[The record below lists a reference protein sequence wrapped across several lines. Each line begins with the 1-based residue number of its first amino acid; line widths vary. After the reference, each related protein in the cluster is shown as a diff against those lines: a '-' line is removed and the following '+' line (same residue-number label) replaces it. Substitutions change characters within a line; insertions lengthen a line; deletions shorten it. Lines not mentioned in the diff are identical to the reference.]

1 MTGTNE
7 NERMQPVI
15 GGERRRFPCFPVLT
29 LLVCLLALHCGSGPE
44 DRRLSIYELKR
55 EPTEENLQ
63 RIHAMLSDPD
73 RDVRATALNALVG
86 LAVPESKDLALDAL
100 DDSDGFVRATAV
112 KLLGDLGDPD
122 HVGAIARVLT
132 EDPDAVARQRA
143 AESLT
148 RLEGEEAVQALARA
162 LADPMERVRMAAVQ
176 GLSKLDPGFATDELV
191 RVLHDDAVWE
201 IRAEAARAL
210 GLTGDPEIVAELEAA
225 LEDPNEFV
233 RSAVENALRIHAEAR
248 GEAPATD

>member
-7 NERMQPVI
+7 NERMQPAI
-15 GGERRRFPCFPVLT
+15 HRKRRYFPCFPAIT
-29 LLVCLLALHCGSGPE
+29 LMICLLALHCGSRPE
-44 DRRLSIYELKR
+44 DRRLSIYDLKS
-55 EPTEENLQ
+55 EPTEENVQ
-63 RIHAMLSDPD
+63 RIHALLNDPD

-100 DDSDGFVRATAV
+100 DDSDGFVRATAA
-112 KLLGDLGDPD
+112 KLLGDLGDPS
-122 HVGAIARVLT
+122 HVGAIASVLI
-132 EDPDAVARQRA
+132 EDPDPVARQRA

-148 RLEGEEAVQALARA
+148 RLQGEEAVQALARG

-176 GLSKLDPGFATDELV
+176 GLSKLDPAFATDELV
-191 RVLHDDAVWE
+191 RVLHEDAVWE

-210 GLTGDPEIVAELEAA
+210 GLTGDPEIVAELQAA

-233 RSAVENALRIHAEAR
+233 RSAVENALRVHEKAHEDTSA
-248 GEAPATD
+248 AN